1 MCSIGHGMQGCRRA
15 VDSRRDGRNRDAMI
29 GNLISVALGGAL
41 GSVARYLI
49 VLLAARG
56 FGTAFPWGTL
66 VVNVA
71 GSFMM
76 GVLVTLLSMRGAA
89 QVAPLMVAGFLGGF
103 TTFSAF
109 SLDAVALW
117 ERAATSS
124 AVVYVAASVFVSLSA
139 LVAGVALV
147 RGSLG

>member
-1 MCSIGHGMQGCRRA
+1 
-15 VDSRRDGRNRDAMI
+15 MI

-117 ERAATSS
+117 ERGATSS